1 MIMQYIRQILSYIA
15 PLGFY
20 ILSISF
26 RITLSYF
33 YLSEVI
39 CMSKVK
45 ATNVT
50 SQPNTLI
57 NADMDTRSVAE
68 FTEKAY
74 LNYAMYVIMDR
85 ALPHIADGLKPVQR
99 RIVYAMSELGLKSS
113 AKPKKSAR
121 TVGDVLGKYH
131 PHGDTACY
139 EAMVLMAQPF
149 SYRYPLITGQGN
161 WGSPDDPKSFAAMR
175 YTEAKMSAYANTLL
189 TELGQGTVDWQ
200 DNFDGSLQEPVTL
213 PARLPNILLNGT
225 TGIAVGM
232 ATDIPPHNLTEV
244 VRAAIRLLKNPEL
257 SVKQITQSIPAPDL
271 PTFAEIITDKKDLQ
285 KMYETGRGSYK
296 MRATY
301 HVDKNQKN
309 LVIIDA
315 LPYQV
320 SGSKIQ
326 EQIAKLMLDK
336 KLPWVTDIHDES
348 DHEIACRIV
357 LELRSTRVD
366 VDRVMSHL
374 FASTDLESNYR
385 VNLNMIGLN
394 GKPQVKNLKEILSEW
409 LESRRQ
415 VVTRRLQFRLDKID
429 KRLHILAGLLI
440 AYLNIDEVI
449 RIIREEDDPK
459 LELMTRYELTEVQ
472 ANAILDIRLRQLA
485 RLEEIELRREKDELE
500 AERALIQE
508 RLDNPDSLTNLM
520 IDELTADMKEHGDD
534 RRSPVVE
541 RAEAQALKE
550 SDLVPSEPITAIL
563 SKAGW
568 IRAAKGHDVDAA
580 GMSYRSGD
588 SYQAHAHGKSNAK
601 VYILDSTGRSYSIDA
616 HTLAS
621 ARGQGDPLT
630 SVLKPPAG
638 AKFEQL
644 LAGDDEQRIVLAS
657 SQGYGFINQ
666 LGNLD
671 TNQKAGKNIINFADD
686 AHLLTVPLVDIKTET
701 DAKDDTDAAS
711 DKDTPIQ
718 DQIAVVTSA
727 GYLLIFALEELPEQA
742 RGKGN
747 KLINLKKDEEVVAVL
762 PLHHED
768 SLTITAGKRH
778 VTLKPMDLAN
788 YTSKRGNRGSQLPRG
803 FQNVSSIEVV

>member
-1 MIMQYIRQILSYIA
+1 MSDVI
-15 PLGFY
+15 
-20 ILSISF
+20 ISD
-26 RITLSYF
+26 TSDL
-33 YLSEVI
+33 LASE
-39 CMSKVK
+39 
-45 ATNVT
+45 
-50 SQPNTLI
+50 P
-57 NADMDTRSVAE
+57 MDTRSVAE
-68 FTEKAY
+68 FTEQAY

-85 ALPHIADGLKPVQR
+85 ALPHISDGLKPVQR
-99 RIVYAMSELGLKSS
+99 RIVYAMSELGLKST

-131 PHGDTACY
+131 PHGDSACY

-189 TELGQGTVDWQ
+189 AELGQGTVDWQ

-232 ATDIPPHNLTEV
+232 ATDIPPHNLNEV

-257 SVKQITQSIPAPDL
+257 SVKQLTQSIPAPDL
-271 PTFAEIITDKKDLQ
+271 PTKAEIITSKKDIQ
-285 KMYETGRGSYK
+285 NIYETGRGSYK
-296 MRATY
+296 MRAVY
-301 HVDKNQKN
+301 HIDKKEKN

-315 LPYQV
+315 LPHQV
-320 SGSKIQ
+320 SGNKIQ
-326 EQIAKLMLDK
+326 EQIAKLMTDK
-336 KLPWVTDIHDES
+336 KLPWIVDIHDES
-348 DHEIACRIV
+348 DHENACRIV
-357 LELRSTRVD
+357 LELKSTRVD

-385 VNLNMIGLN
+385 VNMNMIGLN
-394 GKPQVKNLKEILSEW
+394 GKPQVKNLKEILEEW
-409 LESRRQ
+409 LVSRRA
-415 VVTRRLQFRLDKID
+415 VVTRRIEYRLDKID

-459 LELMTRYELTEVQ
+459 AVLMANYDLSDIQ

-485 RLEEIELRREKDELE
+485 KLEEIELRREQDELA
-500 AERALIQE
+500 AERAKLQE
-508 RLDNPDSLTNLM
+508 LLDNPASLTNLM
-520 IDELTADMKEHGDD
+520 IEELTADMKEHGNE
-534 RRSPVVE
+534 RMSSVVE
-541 RAEAQALKE
+541 RDEAMALKE
-550 SDLVPSEPITAIL
+550 SDLIPSEPITAIL
-563 SKAGW
+563 SQAGW
-568 IRAAKGHDVDAA
+568 IRAAKGHDVDAT

-588 SYQAHAHGKSNAK
+588 SYQAHVQGKSNEK
-601 VYILDSTGRSYSIDA
+601 IYIMDSTGRSYSIDA

-630 SVLKPPAG
+630 SVLKPAAG

-644 LAGDDEQRIVLAS
+644 LTGDNEQKVILAS
-657 SQGYGFINQ
+657 SQGYGFINT
-666 LGNLD
+666 LGNLE
-671 TNQKAGKNIINFADD
+671 TNQKAGKNVINIAND
-686 AHLLTVPLVDIKTET
+686 ARLLTVSAINLGTNSN
-701 DAKDDTDAAS
+701 ADTAAS
-711 DKDTPIQ
+711 PAH

-727 GYLLIFALEELPEQA
+727 GYLLIFPIDDLPEQA

-747 KLINLKKDEEVVAVL
+747 KLINLKPGEEVLAVTS
-762 PLHHED
+762 LHHED
-768 SLTITAGKRH
+768 SLTVTAGKRH

-788 YTSKRGNRGSQLPRG
+788 YTGKRGNRGAQLPRG
-803 FQNVSSIEVV
+803 FQNVTSVDVAE